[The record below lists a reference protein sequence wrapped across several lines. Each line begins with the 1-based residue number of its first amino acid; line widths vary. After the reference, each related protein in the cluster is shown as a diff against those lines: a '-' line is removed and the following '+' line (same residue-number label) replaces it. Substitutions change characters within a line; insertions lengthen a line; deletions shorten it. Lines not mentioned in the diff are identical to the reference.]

1 MVSHEALIESCL
13 ALSPDVRYVAVY
25 RDGLLRSRERAGLEG
40 ASASESDKY
49 EELLVNPSVLT
60 LVRQRGNIDCGG
72 LRYVVI
78 RYGQFFQCVFPV
90 EGGHVS
96 VALEPAADVPRF
108 LGMLEATLAE
118 SLGSPKSAL

>member
-1 MVSHEALIESCL
+1 MLSHDAVIDRCL

-25 RDGLLRSRERAGLEG
+25 RDELLRYRERPGLAG
-40 ASASESDKY
+40 ASAGESDKY

-78 RYGQFFQCVFPV
+78 RYGNFFQCVFPV
-90 EGGHVS
+90 VGGHVS
-96 VALEPAADVPRF
+96 VALEPSADLPRF
-108 LGMLEATLAE
+108 LDMLETKLPEWVGAA
-118 SLGSPKSAL
+118 